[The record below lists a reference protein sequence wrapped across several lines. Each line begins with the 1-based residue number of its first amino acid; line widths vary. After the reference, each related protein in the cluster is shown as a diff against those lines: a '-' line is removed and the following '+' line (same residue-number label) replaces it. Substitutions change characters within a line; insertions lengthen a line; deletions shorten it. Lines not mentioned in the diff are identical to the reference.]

1 MNFFNFRKNAEV
13 AVIDFGSSKIVVFV
27 GKKTPDGFLIV
38 ARGESK
44 YAGFYDGE
52 WLEPERLSDAVSY
65 ALRQA
70 EQSYGRQIREVFVG
84 VPGEFTSVT
93 VGEATNLYRFK
104 KRITKDDVNEIYKKT
119 DIFDGDKKFLP
130 IGRSDIYFTL
140 DDKEDVADPIGRTA
154 NKMDGLISYCFA
166 SRAFTDVVGA
176 ILKKC
181 ALSGW
186 EFVSSCLAQSLL
198 LIEQSVRD
206 GYALLLDVGY
216 ITSNVMLVCGEG
228 LVYLKSFSMGCG
240 NISADLQQVMEI
252 SFAQAEELKSKVNL
266 KLEFDSSDNYVLSGG
281 LSLKAEKANEVVRAR
296 IEEIAD
302 YFAKALELCPYEIK
316 RNTPIYVT
324 GGGLSSVIGGTEY
337 FSQYLDVNVKNA
349 LPDVPQATKAF
360 YTSAYGL
367 LDIALKQK

>member
-1 MNFFNFRKNAEV
+1 MNFFNFRKNTEV
-13 AVIDFGSSKIVVFV
+13 AVVDFGSSKIVVFV

-44 YAGFYDGE
+44 YAGFYEGE
-52 WLEPERLSDAVSY
+52 WLEPERLGDAVSY

-70 EQSYGRQIREVFVG
+70 EQSWGRQIKEVFAG

-93 VGEATNLYRFK
+93 VGEAANQYRFK
-104 KRITKDDVNEIYKKT
+104 KRITKDDVSEIYKKT
-119 DIFDGDKKFLP
+119 DIFDTDKNFLP

-140 DDKEDVADPIGRTA
+140 DEKEDVADPIGRTA
-154 NKMDGLISYCFA
+154 NKIEGLISYCFA
-166 SRAFTDVVGA
+166 SRVFTDAVFA
-176 ILKKC
+176 IFKKC
-181 ALSGW
+181 GLSGW
-186 EFVSSCLAQSLL
+186 EFVSSCLAQSLF

-240 NISADLQQVMEI
+240 NISADLQQVLEI
-252 SFAQAEELKSKVNL
+252 SFGQAEELKSKVNL

-281 LSLKAEKANEVVRAR
+281 LALKAEKANEVVRAR

-302 YFAKALELCPYEIK
+302 YFIKGLELCPYEIR
-316 RNTPIYVT
+316 RNTPVYVT
-324 GGGLSSVIGGTEY
+324 GGGLTSVTGGVEY
-337 FSQYLDVNVKNA
+337 FAQYLGISVKNA
-349 LPDVPQATKAF
+349 LPDIPQATKEY

>member
-130 IGRSDIYFTL
+130 IGRSDLFHS
-140 DDKEDVADPIGRTA
+140 GRQRGRRRPDRS
-154 NKMDGLISYCFA
+154 DGEQNGRSDILLFCFP
-166 SRAFTDVVGA
+166 RFHGR
-176 ILKKC
+176 C
-181 ALSGW
+181 
-186 EFVSSCLAQSLL
+186 
-198 LIEQSVRD
+198 R
-206 GYALLLDVGY
+206 
-216 ITSNVMLVCGEG
+216 
-228 LVYLKSFSMGCG
+228 G
-240 NISADLQQVMEI
+240 NS
-252 SFAQAEELKSKVNL
+252 
-266 KLEFDSSDNYVLSGG
+266 
-281 LSLKAEKANEVVRAR
+281 
-296 IEEIAD
+296 
-302 YFAKALELCPYEIK
+302 
-316 RNTPIYVT
+316 
-324 GGGLSSVIGGTEY
+324 
-337 FSQYLDVNVKNA
+337 
-349 LPDVPQATKAF
+349 
-360 YTSAYGL
+360 
-367 LDIALKQK
+367 

>member
-52 WLEPERLSDAVSY
+52 WFEPERLSDAVSY

-349 LPDVPQATKAF
+349 LPDIPQATKAF

>member
-324 GGGLSSVIGGTEY
+324 GGGLSSVIGGTGIF
-337 FSQYLDVNVKNA
+337 FSISRRQREKRASGHSAGNQSLLYLGIRFA
-349 LPDVPQATKAF
+349 GYCA
-360 YTSAYGL
+360 
-367 LDIALKQK
+367 

>member
-1 MNFFNFRKNAEV
+1 M
-13 AVIDFGSSKIVVFV
+13 
-27 GKKTPDGFLIV
+27 
-38 ARGESK
+38 
-44 YAGFYDGE
+44 
-52 WLEPERLSDAVSY
+52 
-65 ALRQA
+65 
-70 EQSYGRQIREVFVG
+70 
-84 VPGEFTSVT
+84 
-93 VGEATNLYRFK
+93 
-104 KRITKDDVNEIYKKT
+104 
-119 DIFDGDKKFLP
+119 
-130 IGRSDIYFTL
+130 
-140 DDKEDVADPIGRTA
+140 
-154 NKMDGLISYCFA
+154 
-166 SRAFTDVVGA
+166 
-176 ILKKC
+176 
-181 ALSGW
+181 
-186 EFVSSCLAQSLL
+186 
-198 LIEQSVRD
+198 
-206 GYALLLDVGY
+206 LDVGY

-349 LPDVPQATKAF
+349 LPDIPQATKAF

>member
-324 GGGLSSVIGGTEY
+324 GGGLSSVIGGTGIF
-337 FSQYLDVNVKNA
+337 FSISRRQR
-349 LPDVPQATKAF
+349 
-360 YTSAYGL
+360 
-367 LDIALKQK
+367 

>member
-119 DIFDGDKKFLP
+119 DIFDRTLIFSSTFS
-130 IGRSDIYFTL
+130 RS
-140 DDKEDVADPIGRTA
+140 VP
-154 NKMDGLISYCFA
+154 
-166 SRAFTDVVGA
+166 A
-176 ILKKC
+176 IL
-181 ALSGW
+181 
-186 EFVSSCLAQSLL
+186 
-198 LIEQSVRD
+198 
-206 GYALLLDVGY
+206 
-216 ITSNVMLVCGEG
+216 
-228 LVYLKSFSMGCG
+228 
-240 NISADLQQVMEI
+240 
-252 SFAQAEELKSKVNL
+252 
-266 KLEFDSSDNYVLSGG
+266 
-281 LSLKAEKANEVVRAR
+281 
-296 IEEIAD
+296 
-302 YFAKALELCPYEIK
+302 
-316 RNTPIYVT
+316 
-324 GGGLSSVIGGTEY
+324 
-337 FSQYLDVNVKNA
+337 
-349 LPDVPQATKAF
+349 
-360 YTSAYGL
+360 
-367 LDIALKQK
+367 